1 MDMQRLLKQLRLHEG
16 EKNVPYKCTADK
28 WTIGVGRNF
37 EDVRFS
43 KAESK
48 AIFGDSEPIS
58 LEEKVEFLEKNP
70 LRKEQID
77 MLLENDIKNCVK
89 QMSKYGW
96 WKAVQGDDV
105 RERVLVDLCFNMG
118 ITTLLT
124 FKNTLKYVEMK
135 KFSHAAANLK
145 VSKWYRQ
152 VKTRGVRIVEMM
164 RTGIDSKDF

>member
-1 MDMQRLLKQLRLHEG
+1 MDMERLVKQLRLHEG
-16 EKNVPYKCTADK
+16 VKNTPYKCTADK

-37 EDVRFS
+37 EDNKFS

-48 AIFGDSEPIS
+48 EIFKDGEPAS
-58 LEEKVEFLEKNP
+58 LEEKVEYLKKNP
-70 LRKEQID
+70 LTDKQINL
-77 MLLENDIKNCVK
+77 LLENDIKNCVK
-89 QMSKYGW
+89 QMSKYDW

-118 ITTLLT
+118 INTLLT
-124 FKNTLKYVEMK
+124 FVNTLKYVSLK

-164 RTGIDSKDF
+164 RTGVDSKDF

>member
-1 MDMQRLLKQLRLHEG
+1 MDMQRLMKQLKLHEG
-16 EKNVPYKCTADK
+16 VKNTPYKCTANK

-37 EDVRFS
+37 EDNKFS

-48 AIFGDSEPIS
+48 AIFGDTEPPTLES
-58 LEEKVEFLEKNP
+58 KVKFLEENP
-70 LRKEQID
+70 LSDKQIE
-77 MLLENDIKNCVK
+77 MLLENDVKTCVK
-89 QMSKYGW
+89 QMSKYEW

-118 ITTLLT
+118 IGTLLT
-124 FKNTLKYVEMK
+124 FKNTLKYVELK

-145 VSKWYRQ
+145 VSKWFRQ
-152 VKTRGVRIVEMM
+152 VKSRGIRIVEMM